1 MKRFLAV
8 CVITLS
14 LGGCAAL
21 QNIQSAVQVATVS
34 VANPVTK
41 ERLFKLESAV
51 ILVFSGLKTWK
62 KACHDEL
69 INAGCKG
76 QIAAVQVYT
85 RKIPPYLIQL
95 RAFVRNNDQ
104 VNAVVLYNNV
114 MDLIAAAKAQAAQA
128 DVPLGS

>member
-21 QNIQSAVQVATVS
+21 QNVTTAVQVATAS

-51 ILVFSGLKTWK
+51 ILVFSGLNTWK
-62 KACHDEL
+62 KACRDDL
-69 INAGCKG
+69 INASCKG

-85 RKIPPYLIQL
+85 RKIPPYLVQL
-95 RAFVRNNDQ
+95 RVFVRDNDQ
-104 VNAVVLYNNV
+104 VNAVVLYNNI
-114 MDLIAAAKAQAAQA
+114 MDLVASAKAQAAQA